1 MNCRKCGHSLNGK
14 TVCPNCGTSIGYVV
28 NNPAGMDLGPNNSVS
43 NGYVQNNQPT
53 GYISSNSTPFGGSA
67 SGFGWGV
74 SEPSDGAFNKNFAEV
89 KEPTVLNND
98 TNNNSSSDNSF
109 PNIGINPAQQ
119 AFQTAQQNVGNIKPG
134 VVEKKKVVKKK
145 KSNVRTYTP
154 LHKVPEMDDPN
165 YGRYSSTN
173 LPHPLVNFGT
183 VPEVS
188 AMGGNSINSTGAD
201 VVGDSDSVLSRAGT
215 MSKDELIEQMNN
227 SLVDFTDDAFGMIM
241 DLPEEKHKNM
251 TFVWIGSAI
260 FILFVILIGVYILPL
275 FMDIGYKKYEKED
288 IVFKYSK
295 DWRVEEDKV
304 NKKTNFIYRDTAYKI
319 IINGISTF
327 SSLEFKVED
336 EKSKKI
342 LYEAFY
348 DSWRNVEGGKL
359 IGGLETFL
367 PLEDDE
373 SLYTKIDYKLDEDKG
388 IGAFYV
394 VVNEK
399 YDVVITFMSYFLEK
413 DQEKIEEEI
422 LKLLNGIYFV
432 GDTALEKEQAKYANF
447 SAGKVMSY
455 KAGELLD
462 YDMPEC
468 FQYDEQRTA
477 ALQYQYNIFQFKD
490 KQSLVE
496 VKAFKGGYTYENMK
510 DSAITNYGAI
520 YNEKKINING
530 KIWYMMVTPEYKS
543 NGVGYHNEIYFTFPS
558 TNNAIYYLQAYV
570 SSETASDSYKKAYFD
585 KGIEYVLENMTL
597 KPVH

>member
-28 NNPAGMDLGPNNSVS
+28 NNPAGVDLGPSNNSS

-53 GYISSNSTPFGGSA
+53 GYVSNNNSFPFGGSA

-74 SEPSDGAFNKNFAEV
+74 SEPSDGAFNKNYTEV
-89 KEPTVLNND
+89 KEPSVLNND
-98 TNNNSSSDNSF
+98 NNSNNDNSF
-109 PNIGINPAQQ
+109 PNLGINPAQQ
-119 AFQTAQQNVGNIKPG
+119 AFQTAQQNVGNVKQP
-134 VVEKKKVVKKK
+134 VVGKKKVVKKK

-173 LPHPLVNFGT
+173 SPHPLVNFGT

-215 MSKDELIEQMNN
+215 MSKDQLIEQMNN
-227 SLVDFTDDAFGMIM
+227 NLVDFTDDAFGMVM
-241 DLPEEKHKNM
+241 ELPEEKNNKM
-251 TFVWIGSAI
+251 TFVWVGAALL
-260 FILFVILIGVYILPL
+260 ILVVILLGVYILPL

-288 IVFKYSK
+288 VVFKYSK
-295 DWRVEEDKV
+295 EWHVEEDKV
-304 NKKTNFIYRDTAYKI
+304 NKKTNFIYRDTPYKV
-319 IINGISTF
+319 IINGITSF
-327 SSLEFKVED
+327 SSLEFKVDD

-348 DSWRNVEGGKL
+348 DSWRKVEGGKL
-359 IGGLETFL
+359 VGGLETFL
-367 PLEDDE
+367 PLEDNE
-373 SLYTKIDYKLDEDKG
+373 SLYTKIDYELDEEKG
-388 IGAFYV
+388 VGAFYV

-413 DQEKIEEEI
+413 DREKIEEEI
-422 LKLLNGIYFV
+422 LKLLDGIYYV
-432 GDTALEKEQAKYANF
+432 GETALEKEQSKYSNF
-447 SAGKVMSY
+447 SAGKVSSY
-455 KAGELLD
+455 KAGDLLE

-496 VKAFKGGYTYENMK
+496 VKAYKGGYTYESMK

-520 YNEKKINING
+520 QNEKKISING

-570 SSETASDSYKKAYFD
+570 STETSLDSYKKAYFD
-585 KGIEYVLENMTL
+585 KGIEYILENMTL
-597 KPVH
+597 KAVH